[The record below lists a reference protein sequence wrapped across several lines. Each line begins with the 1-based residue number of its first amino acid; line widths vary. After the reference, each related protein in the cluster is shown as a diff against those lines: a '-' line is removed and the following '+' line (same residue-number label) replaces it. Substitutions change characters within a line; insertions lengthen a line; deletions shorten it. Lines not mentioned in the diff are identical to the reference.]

1 MLFLVFF
8 LSYICTVPV
17 LCHIKHKPKFE
28 IKRSEYVQ

>member
-1 MLFLVFF
+1 MLFLVF

-17 LCHIKHKPKFE
+17 LSHIKHKPKFE